1 MTYSMNI
8 SGFFDYYALLN
19 VYKTV
24 ITLSIFTGDIQPS
37 VYHFYFIVKK
47 KRMIMLTIMKY
58 GSVSFN
64 EGQYGDY
71 RSRTENCNN

>member
-1 MTYSMNI
+1 MQAHLIHIHTQATIYSMNI

-47 KRMIMLTIMKY
+47 KTDHVNHKEIGKCFI
-58 GSVSFN
+58 
-64 EGQYGDY
+64 
-71 RSRTENCNN
+71 